1 MISVVCVFIHVHQ
14 DLCFLF
20 HFFRRLLNVSS
31 LRLQEN
37 FHLDLKEVL
46 LFMIQRFVFSSL
58 LLADQTLNLKMSLNK
73 EYKEFFFTAIMRLD
87 GPVYIMTYLFVL
99 THWFLNCVLKGK
111 PPSVDHIL
119 LFEYNRI
126 NTLSIYLCYRPYGF
140 SCSYQIQRAQKSC
153 QKCVHQKTIIKCQT
167 ENMRLLPLLYLQAKS
182 LSI

>member
-58 LLADQTLNLKMSLNK
+58 LLAD
-73 EYKEFFFTAIMRLD
+73 
-87 GPVYIMTYLFVL
+87 
-99 THWFLNCVLKGK
+99 
-111 PPSVDHIL
+111 
-119 LFEYNRI
+119 
-126 NTLSIYLCYRPYGF
+126 
-140 SCSYQIQRAQKSC
+140 
-153 QKCVHQKTIIKCQT
+153 
-167 ENMRLLPLLYLQAKS
+167 
-182 LSI
+182 